1 MTRAK
6 VSGDC
11 RMTANSAPQAN
22 THKSA
27 ITPNVAS
34 SFLRTDPRFAVK
46 RSSLV

>member
-11 RMTANSAPQAN
+11 RMIANNAPQAK

-34 SFLRTDPRFAVK
+34 NFLRTDPRFAVK
-46 RSSLV
+46 RCSLI